1 MTLVI
6 SFNTAVMGNKVEII
20 GANEKNLVVIEKKTS
35 LKNNTLI
42 ER

>member
-1 MTLVI
+1 M
-6 SFNTAVMGNKVEII
+6 NRKEITRELLQ
-20 GANEKNLVVIEKKTS
+20 NEKNLVVIEKETS

>member
-1 MTLVI
+1 M
-6 SFNTAVMGNKVEII
+6 NKKEITRELLQ
-20 GANEKNLVVIEKKTS
+20 NEKNLVVIEKKTS